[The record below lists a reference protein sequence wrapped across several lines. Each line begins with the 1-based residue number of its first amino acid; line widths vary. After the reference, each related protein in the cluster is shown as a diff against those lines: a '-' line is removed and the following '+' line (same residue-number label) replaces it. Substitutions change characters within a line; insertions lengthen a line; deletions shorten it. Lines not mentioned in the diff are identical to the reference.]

1 MGMTLHHAPIAP
13 RTFIIIIIA
22 IKKGLTRL
30 LFPNSTT
37 TRMKGMENQFVLWRD
52 KDIVVWK

>member
-1 MGMTLHHAPIAP
+1 MTLHHAPIAP

-37 TRMKGMENQFVLWRD
+37 TKMKGMENQFVLWRD
-52 KDIVVWK
+52 KDIVVCK

>member
-1 MGMTLHHAPIAP
+1 
-13 RTFIIIIIA
+13 
-22 IKKGLTRL
+22 L